1 MLITI
6 ASAVLV
12 LGVLVF
18 VHELGH
24 FLVAKRLGVGVSVF
38 SLGFGPRLAGFKR
51 GETDYRLSAIPL
63 GGFVRMIG
71 ESPGEPVAPEDLP
84 RSFSHKGVWRRM
96 AIVAAGPLS
105 NVLFAFL
112 LYYAVTLFWGQPMLT
127 AQVGSLVD
135 GMPAQ
140 AAGLRPGDVISAVD
154 GRAIASWDDL
164 REAIRASQGRRLM
177 LTAQRDGQALELA
190 MSPKRVD
197 TKDIFGDVITV
208 YQVGVAPSGQVLTQ
222 SFGPL
227 EAVGRALG
235 QTIEASQLILVSVGK
250 IATRQVPMESV
261 GGPIFIAQVAGEAA
275 RHGLNAL
282 LGLAALISV
291 NLAILN
297 LLPIPA
303 LDGGHLLVFLFEAV
317 TRRPVSTRVRER
329 IQQAGVFCLLLLTVL
344 VLYNDIARIFGQTG
358 P

>member
-135 GMPAQ
+135 GM
-140 AAGLRPGDVISAVD
+140 S
-154 GRAIASWDDL
+154 
-164 REAIRASQGRRLM
+164 
-177 LTAQRDGQALELA
+177 
-190 MSPKRVD
+190 
-197 TKDIFGDVITV
+197 
-208 YQVGVAPSGQVLTQ
+208 
-222 SFGPL
+222 
-227 EAVGRALG
+227 
-235 QTIEASQLILVSVGK
+235 
-250 IATRQVPMESV
+250 
-261 GGPIFIAQVAGEAA
+261 
-275 RHGLNAL
+275 
-282 LGLAALISV
+282 
-291 NLAILN
+291 
-297 LLPIPA
+297 
-303 LDGGHLLVFLFEAV
+303 
-317 TRRPVSTRVRER
+317 
-329 IQQAGVFCLLLLTVL
+329 
-344 VLYNDIARIFGQTG
+344 YNFV
-358 P
+358 